1 MGKAASMLRYRRE
14 IVVGLLA
21 LGSFLPLLFI
31 APIPQDPAYHHFA
44 DLKTAWGIPNFLN
57 VVTSLFFVA
66 VGLLGLVSGRIHQLT
81 AATWS
86 WRTLFGAV
94 ALVGFGSA
102 YYHWAPS
109 HWTLV
114 WDRLPMAVGFMAL
127 FVALLSENVNP
138 KLETFLLVPMC
149 LLAIF
154 SVVYWH
160 FTDDL
165 RFYIWVQVSPLLGI
179 LILSLLFRGR
189 HTHQVY
195 LLAALGLYILAKL
208 AEVEDQSIYSMTRQ
222 SISGHS
228 LKHLLSAWSV
238 FLIYR
243 MLHRRRFTDDGIM
256 RKES

>member
-1 MGKAASMLRYRRE
+1 MLRYRRE
-14 IVVGLLA
+14 MVVGLLA

-31 APIPQDPAYHHFA
+31 EPIGQDPAYHQFA
-44 DLKTAWGIPNFLN
+44 DLETVWGIPNFLN
-57 VVTSLFFVA
+57 VVTSLSFVA
-66 VGLLGLVSGRIHQLT
+66 VGLLGLVSSRIHQLT
-81 AATWS
+81 VAPWS

-138 KLETFLLVPMC
+138 KLETILLVPMC
-149 LLAIF
+149 LLSIL

-179 LILSLLFRGR
+179 LILFFLFRGR
-189 HTHQVY
+189 HTHQAY
-195 LLAALGLYILAKL
+195 LMAALGLYILAKV
-208 AEVEDQSIYSMTRQ
+208 AEVEDQSIYFMTQ
-222 SISGHS
+222 ETFSGHS
-228 LKHLLSAWSV
+228 LKHLLSAWAV

-243 MLHRRRFTDDGIM
+243 MLNRRRFRDDGVM
-256 RKES
+256 RKET